1 MSKIFISTLNIR
13 VCLGLVSLFAL
24 VISVL
29 APLSAQTTTGT
40 VSGTVVDPSNNVVPS
55 AKVSVTNEATGE
67 VRRAESASTGDFT
80 FPSLLP
86 ATYTVQVEMAGFQ
99 TYKSNGN
106 VLTPNGR
113 LALGELRLTV
123 GAVTETI
130 EVAAQTAQVATQS
143 SENSGLLTRDQFSMV
158 PTKGRDLTNMLR
170 LLPGVQMTGDQ
181 DALGG
186 ATGFGA
192 TMGAVSGTRSAD
204 QNLTVDGIVANDLGA
219 PAGLSGQLNM
229 DAVQEVKVLLSNYQ
243 AEYGRNPGANISM
256 TTRAGTKEFHGSAYY
271 YGRNDAFNA
280 NDFFRNKS
288 PRADLNTKPAVYKF
302 HTFGATLGGPIRLAI
317 PKLNPNKDKLFFF
330 YSYDDTRDRIPDAGG
345 GLGVSAPSITRYT
358 QPTALERT
366 GDFSQSATKPIDPST
381 GNPFPNNQIP
391 QSRINP
397 AMSTMIN
404 LYPLPN
410 VPNNGAWNFETLRLL
425 RIPNFQHVFR
435 IDDKLGDKDN
445 LYVRGAIWHKD
456 TFGPGGTVGYGSN
469 MNWDSGIDYHYQYWD
484 DSLALNYTHTWNAR
498 VISEFTVGARHS
510 TERED
515 KDNFNLL
522 AQKYSRTS
530 LGLGKQGLGYLFSPS
545 KDNIFDLIPN
555 VTYSG
560 TQLNPTTIG
569 FGTRFGLPGA
579 DTVFNI
585 THATTFVLNK
595 HTVKAG
601 IFWDRARDVEAR
613 VGIVNG
619 QFDFGLAPNNPVN
632 SGNIFANQ
640 LLGNFSN
647 YQEANTRDTYLMFR
661 WNFDAYVQDTWKVTR
676 RFTLDYG
683 IRFGKAPWFHQSDG
697 RASIFDPAKYVR
709 ANAPRQYTP
718 AVINGVRVGYDA
730 VTGQSVSA
738 GYISAYV
745 PGTGNPLNGM
755 VVQTDPGV
763 PLGFIKDPGILV
775 QPRLGFAYDPFGD
788 GKTAIRGGAGI
799 FYQTEDDGFFTGA
812 AQTPNPPFVTT
823 AQSFNSNIS
832 QLTPGSAFVFPPV
845 SLFGGVTAYDRT
857 TGRPLIYNYSFG
869 IQRDLGRGTIL
880 DVKYVGSLGRHLGGR
895 RDMNT
900 IPYGSRFK
908 NVDTTIPVGPT
919 GPTPLLDNLQRPF
932 PGYAAIPILERNL
945 SSHYNSLQAT
955 LNRRFA
961 RGLEFGLA
969 YTYSKSMDYGSDE
982 RAFFTAAT
990 PNYLPLSRNYGLSSF
1005 DQTHILT
1012 VNWQYDVPGVKSSAK
1027 ALAAATKGWQV
1038 SGVAAFSSGTP
1049 LGITAIMLGDLQ
1061 GGGDQPPR
1069 VNLSCNPNL
1078 GHYDKTPDKFFDAS
1092 CIQFPGNTNGNANK
1106 AVVRGPGRSNFDLTV
1121 FRNFNLGS
1129 DTRVLTFRAEAYNV
1143 FNHTQL
1149 NSIDNTAV
1157 YLPFGLNVNPT
1168 FGQALG
1174 AWPARQMQFSLRLRF

>member
-1 MSKIFISTLNIR
+1 VKNIMR
-13 VCLGLVSLFAL
+13 SPHKWFLGAVTATMA
-24 VISVL
+24 IL
-29 APLSAQTTTGT
+29 ATGQTTTGVIT
-40 VSGTVVDPSNNVVPS
+40 GTVIDPSGNVIP
-55 AKVSVTNEATGE
+55 AANVSIINEATGDA
-67 VRRAESASTGDFT
+67 RRTDTTSRGDFI

-86 ATYTVQVEMAGFQ
+86 ATYTVQVEMTGFQ
-99 TYKSNGN
+99 IYKSNGN

-113 LALGELRLTV
+113 LALGELRLTI
-123 GAVTETI
+123 GSVTETV

-256 TTRAGTKEFHGSAYY
+256 TTRAGTREFHGSAYY
-271 YGRNDAFNA
+271 YVRNDFFNA

-288 PRADLNTKPAVYKF
+288 PSPGLNSKPAIYRF
-302 HTFGATLGGPIRLAI
+302 HTFGATLGGPVPFAV
-317 PKLNPNKDKLFFF
+317 PKLNPHKEKLFFF

-358 QPTALERT
+358 QPTALERS
-366 GDFSQSATKPIDPST
+366 GNFSQSAVKPIDPANGS
-381 GNPFPNNQIP
+381 PFPNNQIP
-391 QSRINP
+391 QNRINP
-397 AMSTMIN
+397 AMAAMIN

-410 VPNNGAWNFETLRLL
+410 VPDNGAWNYETLRIL

-435 IDDKLGDKDN
+435 IDDKLTPKDT

-484 DSLALNYTHTWNAR
+484 DSLALNYTRTWSAR
-498 VISEFTVGARHS
+498 IISEFTAGVRHS

-515 KDNFNLL
+515 KDNFSLL
-522 AQKYSRTS
+522 SQKYTRTA
-530 LGLGKQGLGYLFSPS
+530 LGLNKLGLGYLFSPS

-555 VTYSG
+555 VTYTN
-560 TQLNPTTIG
+560 TQINPTTIG

-579 DTVFNI
+579 DFQFNI
-585 THATTFVLNK
+585 THATTFVFNN
-595 HTVKAG
+595 HTVKVG
-601 IFWDRARDVEAR
+601 LYWDRARDIEGR

-619 QFDFGLAPNNPVN
+619 QFDFGLAPNNPLN

-640 LLGNFSN
+640 LLGNFYN
-647 YQEANTRDTYLMFR
+647 YQEANTRNTYLMFR
-661 WNFDAYVQDTWKVTR
+661 WNMDVYAQDTWKLTR
-676 RFTLDYG
+676 KLTLDYG
-683 IRFGKAPWFHQSDG
+683 IRFSEAPWFHQNDG
-697 RASIFDPAKYVR
+697 KAAIFDPARYVPG
-709 ANAPRQYTP
+709 NAPRQYTP
-718 AVINGVRVGYDA
+718 AIINGVRAGYDA
-730 VTGQSVSA
+730 VTGQVVSA
-738 GYISAYV
+738 GFISAYV
-745 PGTGNPLNGM
+745 PGTGNITNGM
-755 VVQTDPGV
+755 VTQNDPGV
-763 PLGFIKDPGILV
+763 PLGFISSPGLLV
-775 QPRLGFAYDPFGD
+775 MPRFGFAYDPFGD
-788 GKTAIRGGAGI
+788 GKMAIRAGGGV

-812 AQTPNPPFVTT
+812 AQVPNPPFVYT
-823 AQSFNSNIS
+823 AQAFDSNIS
-832 QLTPGSAFVFPPV
+832 QLTPGSGYLFPPV
-845 SLFGGVTAYDRT
+845 SLFGGVTGYDLK
-857 TGRPLIYNYSFG
+857 TGRPLTYNYSFG
-869 IQRDLGRGTIL
+869 VQRDLGKGAIL

-900 IPYGSRFK
+900 IPFGSHFA
-908 NVDTTIPVGPT
+908 NIDPTIPGGT
-919 GPTPLLDNLQRPF
+919 TPLLDNLQRPY
-932 PGYAAIPILERNL
+932 PGYGSITIIERNL

-955 LNRRFA
+955 LNRRFT
-961 RGLEFGLA
+961 RGLEFGVA

-982 RAFFTAAT
+982 RSFFTAAT

-1005 DQTHILT
+1005 DQTQVLT
-1012 VNWQYDVPGVKSSAK
+1012 VNWQYDVPGAKSSSRT
-1027 ALAAATKGWQV
+1027 LAAVTKNWQI
-1038 SGVAAFSSGTP
+1038 SGVAAFATGTP
-1049 LGITAIMLGDLQ
+1049 FGITPIMLGDLL
-1061 GGGDQPPR
+1061 GGGDIQR
-1069 VNLSCNPNL
+1069 VNLTCKPNL
-1078 GHYDKTPDKFFDAS
+1078 GHYDKTPDKFFDTS
-1092 CIQFPGNTNGNANK
+1092 CIQFPGNTLGNANK
-1106 AVVRGPGRSNFDLTV
+1106 AVVRGPGRSNLDLSL

-1129 DTRVLTFRAEAYNV
+1129 DKRVLTFRAEAYNA

-1149 NSIDNTAV
+1149 NAIDTTAV
-1157 YLPFGLNVNPT
+1157 YLPNGINLNPT